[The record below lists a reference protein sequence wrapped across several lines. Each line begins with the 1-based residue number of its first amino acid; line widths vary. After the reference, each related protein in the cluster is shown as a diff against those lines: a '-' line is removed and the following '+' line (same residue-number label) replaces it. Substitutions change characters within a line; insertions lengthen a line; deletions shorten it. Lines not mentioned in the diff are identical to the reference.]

1 VPKARAPATVI
12 ESERQLNM
20 VDQPMR
26 APLLQVRGLGK
37 DFGRGPV
44 LDAIDLD
51 LGPGAM
57 VGLVGP
63 NGAGKTTLLSLLMGL
78 QRPTRGE
85 VRVAGRA
92 LQSLSRRRL
101 ARTIALV
108 PQDLEIGFAFGVR
121 EVVAMGRYPHL
132 GRFQAPGSADLDAV
146 QQAMV
151 ATGVDALSDRTI
163 DTLSGGE
170 RQRVLI
176 ARAVAQQTPVVLLD
190 EVTAN
195 LDLSHQLEVLGLARA
210 MAADGRLV
218 VAALHDLA
226 LASRYCDRLLLL
238 GQGRLRAD
246 GPVGAVLTPDHLL
259 RFFGVEASIEAAP
272 GGGLV
277 ITPRLPGDGAA
288 PPGA

>member
-1 VPKARAPATVI
+1 MIKLDVH
-12 ESERQLNM
+12 LDM

-26 APLLQVRGLGK
+26 TPLLQVRGLGK

-44 LDAIDLD
+44 LDEIDLD

-78 QRPTRGE
+78 QRATRGE

-92 LQSLSRRRL
+92 LQTLSRRKL

-132 GRFQAPGSADLDAV
+132 GRFQAPGVADLEAV
-146 QQAMV
+146 EQAMV
-151 ATGVDALSDRTI
+151 ATGIDALSDRTI

-238 GQGRLRAD
+238 AQGRLRAD
-246 GPVGAVLTPDHLL
+246 GPVSAVLTPDHLL
-259 RFFGVEASIEAAP
+259 RYFGVEASIDLAP

-277 ITPRLPGDGAA
+277 ITPRLPATGAA
-288 PPGA
+288 RPGS